1 MRDWE
6 PETRLLMLMLAGVL
20 ALALSLIGLGIS
32 RGALNGY
39 FAAAPSPFPSPI
51 PSPVTT
57 PSQPPPPPPPSPIP
71 DPPVT
76 SVPVTITISELGY
89 VSARTSPGATC
100 TATASAGA
108 QDLPRTITADTRG
121 IVEYKYTPTQ
131 PRPTSGTGIH
141 TVSCKLGKLEGSAN
155 ATYNAAEP

>member
-6 PETRLLMLMLAGVL
+6 PETKLLMLMLAGVM

-39 FAAAPSPFPSPI
+39 FAAAPSPFPSAI
-51 PSPVTT
+51 PTPLTT
-57 PSQPPPPPPPSPIP
+57 PSQLPSPPPPTPIP
-71 DPPVT
+71 DPPAT
-76 SVPVTITISELGY
+76 SVPVVITVSELGY
-89 VSARTSPGATC
+89 VSAKTSPGATC

-108 QDLPRTITADTRG
+108 QDLPRTITADGRG
-121 IVEYKYTPTQ
+121 IVEYKYSPTL
-131 PRPTSGTGIH
+131 PRPKTGTGIH
-141 TVSCKLGKLEGSAN
+141 TVTCKLGKLEGSAT